1 MNRKVILSTTIC
13 ESSLTIP
20 GIKTVI
26 GRAMK
31 TGHSF
36 LAWFNIYSKI
46 AKKYISR
53 SNLPLMI
60 VRLDYNQELLFKP
73 RA

>member
-46 AKKYISR
+46 AKNIYPEVIYHLLQSR
-53 SNLPLMI
+53 
-60 VRLDYNQELLFKP
+60 V
-73 RA
+73 AV